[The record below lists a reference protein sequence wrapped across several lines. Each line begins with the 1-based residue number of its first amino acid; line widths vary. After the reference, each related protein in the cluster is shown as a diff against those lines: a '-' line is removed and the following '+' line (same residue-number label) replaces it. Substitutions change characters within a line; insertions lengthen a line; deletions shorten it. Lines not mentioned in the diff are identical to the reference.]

1 MQELLPE
8 QTTGPFPDRANKPEM
23 HVVESG
29 VEGLRQ
35 TDRIH
40 DGQMQVVNG
49 AITHLYTGIQEDAEG
64 LKGSLNGLFGMGE

>member
-8 QTTGPFPDRANKPEM
+8 QTTGSGPDRANKPEM

-29 VEGLRQ
+29 VGGLRQ
-35 TDRIH
+35 TDRAY
-40 DGQMQVVNG
+40 DSPMQVVNG
-49 AITHLYTGIQEDAEG
+49 TITHLYAGIQEDAEG